1 MVRIVS
7 AINDRH
13 NDEIM
18 LGAHTF
24 PRSTMWRQMRI
35 AMPESTH
42 ASYLLRLWR
51 GRASSAWRAMV
62 IDVARPGEHQHFATL
77 DALFA
82 FLNAQTGS
90 APPTR
95 HQQVNAPI
103 EWEQNYYAPHGAPS
117 EEPLD

>member
-1 MVRIVS
+1 
-7 AINDRH
+7 
-13 NDEIM
+13 
-18 LGAHTF
+18 
-24 PRSTMWRQMRI
+24 
-35 AMPESTH
+35 MPESTH

-62 IDVARPGEHQHFATL
+62 IDVARPGEHQNFATL

-95 HQQVNAPI
+95 QEQVNAPI
-103 EWEQNYYAPHGAPS
+103 EWEHTYYASQGTPS
-117 EEPLD
+117 EELFD

>member
-1 MVRIVS
+1 M
-7 AINDRH
+7 H
-13 NDEIM
+13 E
-18 LGAHTF
+18 
-24 PRSTMWRQMRI
+24 Q
-35 AMPESTH
+35 TH

-90 APPTR
+90 APPTG
-95 HQQVNAPI
+95 HEQVNVLI
-103 EWEQNYYAPHGAPS
+103 EWEHTYYAPHGAPS